1 LLLKPLTVRVSA
13 KMKKEI
19 LEICR
24 HENKSKSMIVR
35 ELLEQGIAEWRK
47 QYALNALSEGKVT
60 FAKAAQMGKLSLWEF
75 ADLVKQS
82 KTEWVRFAPEDMLK

>member
-1 LLLKPLTVRVSA
+1 
-13 KMKKEI
+13 
-19 LEICR
+19 
-24 HENKSKSMIVR
+24 MIVR